1 MSQPIPACC
10 CREHDRS
17 RNRTDGAKDACHADV
32 PLGHSVLTHIASH
45 SALCKSLSA
54 RGGVCKQM
62 GWEASCLQGQNP
74 LVHVLQ
80 TDTSDSIRASRCHGT
95 VISFTMTLDLRFAD
109 SFQPGEGHEPA
120 SRWVGGPHDGMG
132 PECRAEQA
140 RNAPKSG
147 SNHKR
152 IVVRHSCATAEQ
164 IWLQS

>member
-1 MSQPIPACC
+1 MSQQA
-10 CREHDRS
+10 E
-17 RNRTDGAKDACHADV
+17 
-32 PLGHSVLTHIASH
+32 
-45 SALCKSLSA
+45 AL
-54 RGGVCKQM
+54 
-62 GWEASCLQGQNP
+62 CLQGRNV

-80 TDTSDSIRASRCHGT
+80 TDTCDGGYASCCHDAVT
-95 VISFTMTLDLRFAD
+95 VCAMTIDLCCAD

-152 IVVRHSCATAEQ
+152 IVVRHSCAAHEHNKTAH
-164 IWLQS
+164 IRL